1 MSTDL
6 AAVNPATGEILE
18 HLEQLPPET
27 LCETLAAITA
37 READLKR
44 WRGPVETELRRRL
57 KIRQTKLAV
66 FGDWEV
72 EATVRRESVWDADQ
86 LEAAMRQ
93 LVDEGAVTASDLTG
107 VITREPVVSRSKA
120 RDLAKR
126 LDGAAR
132 ELVQACCT
140 WREKPGR
147 VTVTRSVAL
156 RAGEGQGPPTPV
168 SAGPTQPPTD
178 LEELFRA

>member
-1 MSTDL
+1 MTDL
-6 AAVNPATGEILE
+6 VAVNPSTGEVLE
-18 HLEQLPPET
+18 NLEQQPPAD
-27 LCETLAAITA
+27 LCDALDAINT
-37 READLKR
+37 REAQLKA
-44 WRGPVETELRRRL
+44 WRAPIETELRRRL
-57 KIRQTKLAV
+57 NLRQTKLAV

-86 LEAAMRQ
+86 LEATMRQ
-93 LVDEGAVTASDLTG
+93 LVDDGTVTAGDLTG

-126 LDGAAR
+126 LDGVAR
-132 ELVQACCT
+132 ELVNACCT

-147 VTVTRSVAL
+147 VTVTRSVVL
-156 RAGEGQGPPTPV
+156 EAGEGQGPSTPV